1 MAQFVWKGISL
12 DEDTAKL
19 LKNIAER
26 EAEGETPNESR
37 AIRRMIREKAQ
48 ELGIVVSNEKKPRR
62 EKVVAA

>member
-1 MAQFVWKGISL
+1 MTQFVWKGISL

-48 ELGIVVSNEKKPRR
+48 ELGIVVSSEKKARR
-62 EKVVAA
+62 EKVAAT